1 MASIWGGRAGGGGVW
16 GGGEGMAVVMMMV
29 ERKPEPIPVLMGVER
44 DAKPKN
50 PVLHLKSWEPFL

>member
-1 MASIWGGRAGGGGVW
+1 MV
-16 GGGEGMAVVMMMV
+16 VVMMMV